1 MNCIIQSEHCVSRN
15 AKSDTKSDTIHKEM
29 TTEISFGKWLRQRR
43 HMLDLTQQAFADLVG
58 CARSTLRRIE
68 AGDLKPSKELAL
80 ILLEK
85 LGIPELERPEWV
97 RFARGLSTTPQKS
110 LQGFSPFR
118 RSTNLPAALTSFIGR
133 ENEQDEVIDLLAKNR
148 LVTLAGAGGIGKS
161 RLAQQVGEKLLND
174 YPHGVW
180 FVSFDSLSDP
190 SLVPQTIASIFDI
203 REEPN
208 RSAIEILKNILRQ
221 KTMLLILD
229 NCEHVLTACAQLI
242 KTLLLHCP
250 DLKILVT
257 SREILNMEGEAT
269 YYLPSLSLP
278 ENEQAPPE
286 KMDKFE
292 SVRLFEERAALAF
305 SSFRLTKQNTQTVGH
320 ICRRVDG
327 IPLAIE
333 LAAARVDILQVDEIC
348 KQLEHCFDLL
358 VRNSRTAL
366 PRHQTMRTSMDW
378 SWGLLTLSEQT
389 FMRQLSVFA
398 GGWTLESAQAV
409 CEGDALNLTNA
420 LVRKSLIMVNQEAG
434 RETRYRFHEVVR
446 QYAREK
452 LAQAGEE
459 ENIRTRHLKYFLLF
473 SEQAEPALKGPTQ
486 IEWFARLNDERD
498 NLRAALE
505 WADKTDPEA
514 GLYLS
519 GRLLLH
525 WESFDFL
532 EGNYW
537 LSKFLQK
544 PESHAHPRARAKA
557 LYAHGRVLDFLAQPD
572 AARSSAQECLVLYR
586 AVGDRHGEVDGLL
599 RLAWETSDPTEKLTL
614 IQRALALAQSLGDVR
629 RQADAFGYLGWLG
642 PAERFA
648 DRFVQWEKAITLAR
662 ASGDWLS
669 LADRLYTVGRFL
681 ILNGDVETAQK
692 HLDESKALY
701 RQLNRRLAEA
711 KFLPAYGQIALL
723 QSDFKKARAC
733 FQEYAKICA
742 EFGNR
747 KDYLWA
753 HVNLGYVALREGNF
767 NEAYRNFAETAY
779 NFQND
784 HNIEGVIFTLEGMAG
799 LYVATDEPVT
809 AARLIGWADALR
821 EQIKDGRPLLEQA
834 DVDQLIAAC
843 LMKMGE
849 VAFSDAYDE
858 GRVMTPDEAVTYALN
873 ES

>member
-1 MNCIIQSEHCVSRN
+1 
-15 AKSDTKSDTIHKEM
+15 M
-29 TTEISFGKWLRQRR
+29 TTEISFGRWLRQRR
-43 HMLDLTQQAFADLVG
+43 RMLDLTQLAFADLVG

-80 ILLEK
+80 SLLEK
-85 LGIPELERPEWV
+85 LGIPESERPEWV
-97 RFARGLSTTPQKS
+97 RFARELSTIPQKS
-110 LQGFSPFR
+110 IQEFTPFQH
-118 RSTNLPAALTSFIGR
+118 STNLPASLTSFIGR
-133 ENEQDEVIDLLAKNR
+133 ENEQDEIFNLIAQNR
-148 LVTLAGAGGIGKS
+148 LVTLAGAGGIGKT
-161 RLAQQVGEKLLND
+161 RLSLQVGQKLLND

-180 FVSFDSLSDP
+180 FVAFDSLFDP
-190 SLVPQTIASIFDI
+190 SLVPQTVASVFNIQ
-203 REEPN
+203 EGSN
-208 RSAIEILKNILRQ
+208 RPVIENLKAFLSQ
-221 KTMLLILD
+221 KTILLILD
-229 NCEHVLTACAQLI
+229 NCDHLLDACAQLI
-242 KTLLLHCP
+242 QTLLTFCP
-250 DLKILVT
+250 NLKILAT

-269 YYLPSLSLP
+269 YYLPTLSIP
-278 ENEQAPPE
+278 ENDALPE
-286 KMDKFE
+286 KMNE
-292 SVRLFEERAALAF
+292 YEAVRLFEERAVLAL

-333 LAAARVDILQVDEIC
+333 LAAARVDVLQVDEIC

-358 VRNSRTAL
+358 VRNSRTAIA
-366 PRHQTMRTSMDW
+366 RHQTMRASMDW
-378 SWGLLTLSEQT
+378 SWGLLSETEQI
-389 FMRQLSVFA
+389 FLRQLSVFA

-409 CEGDALNLTNA
+409 CEGDALNLTSA
-420 LVRKSLIMVNQEAG
+420 LVKKSLIIVNQESG
-434 RETRYRFHEVVR
+434 RETRYRFHEIVR

-452 LAQAGEE
+452 LFHAGEE

-486 IEWFARLNDERD
+486 IEWFARLNHERD

-599 RLAWETSDPTEKLTL
+599 RLAWETSNPTEKLTL

-723 QSDFKKARAC
+723 QSDFKTARAC
-733 FQEYAKICA
+733 FQAEAKICV

-747 KDYLWA
+747 KGYLWA

-873 ES
+873 EV

>member
-15 AKSDTKSDTIHKEM
+15 AKSDTKSDTIDQRM
-29 TTEISFGKWLRQRR
+29 TTEISFGSWLRQRR
-43 HMLDLTQQAFADLVG
+43 RILDLTQLACANLVG
-58 CARSTLRRIE
+58 CSRSTLRRIE

-85 LGIPELERPEWV
+85 LGIPESERPEWI
-97 RFARGLSTTPQKS
+97 RFARGLSKLHQKS
-110 LQGFSPFR
+110 IQGFIPSR
-118 RSTNLPAALTSFIGR
+118 RLTNLPAALTSFIGR
-133 ENEQDEVIDLLAKNR
+133 ENEQDEVIHLIGKNR

-161 RLAQQVGEKLLND
+161 RLAQQAGEKLLND
-174 YPHGVW
+174 YPQGVW

-190 SLVPQTIASIFDI
+190 SFVPQTVASVFDI
-203 REEPN
+203 HEEPN
-208 RSAIEILKNILRQ
+208 RPAIETLKNILRQ

-229 NCEHVLTACAQLI
+229 NCEHLLTACAQLI
-242 KTLLLHCP
+242 KTLLIHCP

-257 SREILNMEGEAT
+257 SREILNIEGEAT
-269 YYLPSLSLP
+269 YNLQTLSLP
-278 ENEQAPPE
+278 ENDEALPE
-286 KMDKFE
+286 KMDKYE

-305 SSFRLTKQNTQTVGH
+305 SSFRLKKETAQTVGQ

-333 LAAARVDILQVDEIC
+333 LAAARVDTLQVNEIL
-348 KQLEHCFDLL
+348 KQLNRCFDLL
-358 VRNSRTAL
+358 ANNRRIAL
-366 PRHQTMRTSMDW
+366 PRHQTMRASIDW
-378 SWGLLTLSEQT
+378 SWGLLNEDEQM
-389 FMRQLSVFA
+389 FIWRLSVFA

-409 CEGDALNLTNA
+409 CEGDALNLTSA

-459 ENIRTRHLKYFLLF
+459 ENICTRHLKYFLQF

-505 WADKTDPEA
+505 WADKTDAEA

-572 AARSSAQECLVLYR
+572 AARSSAQVCLVLFR

-599 RLAWETSDPTEKLTL
+599 RLAWETMDPTEKSAL
-614 IQRALALAQSLGDVR
+614 IQQALALAQSLGDVR

-642 PAERFA
+642 PADRFA

-692 HLDESKALY
+692 HLDESRALY
-701 RQLNRRLAEA
+701 QQLNPRLAEA

-723 QSDFKKARAC
+723 QRDFKKARAC
-733 FQEYAKICA
+733 FQEEAKICA

-747 KDYLWA
+747 KGYLWA
-753 HVNLGYVALREGNF
+753 RVNLSYVALREGNF

-779 NFQND
+779 DFQND

-799 LYVATDEPVT
+799 LYMATEKPVI

-834 DVDQLIAAC
+834 DVNKIIEAC

-858 GRVMTPDEAVTYALN
+858 GQAMTLDEAVAYTFK
-873 ES
+873 ER